1 MLASLLYT
9 VYISMTVF
17 RNSGIYTIIETRFF
31 LLLNSAAGSSRLA
44 RLLACT
50 FAIGGQSR
58 CMKKSGSCAL
68 ETQPLHEVFR
78 QAGSESKRYLL
89 YGLYSSSLS
98 ETPPTLAIF
107 LFPAR
112 APAE

>member
-1 MLASLLYT
+1 MTDIRNAGIST
-9 VYISMTVF
+9 V
-17 RNSGIYTIIETRFF
+17 IETRFF